1 MLLIFCFEFQAGN
14 LYLFLHRFSIKLLD
28 YYFLLI
34 TILLNKFIN
43 NLRRSCVF
51 QVGNTGN

>member
-1 MLLIFCFEFQAGN
+1 MLDMLLIFCFEFQAGN

-34 TILLNKFIN
+34 TILNTLVK
-43 NLRRSCVF
+43 LLLHL
-51 QVGNTGN
+51 VGLTRC